1 MFHFFLKRKRFFF
14 FSLLIVLCVALIT
27 VGVNKKQ
34 KLFPAEQAL
43 QTFFS
48 YPLGLTTWI
57 FNTTS
62 DLWNSYIH
70 LVNTEKRNS
79 ELQQEMNLLLL
90 ENQQLREHFL
100 ENQRLKALLDFK
112 QQFSYTMLPAEIIGR
127 DPSSWFKTILVN
139 RGTETGVQRGSG
151 VISPHGVV
159 GTVIETTLHSSK
171 VLLITD
177 QNSAIDI
184 LAKRSRVRGILE
196 GLAENACA
204 VNYVV
209 KQEDIRQGDKIIAS
223 GLNAVFPRGIIVGT
237 VTETSNNSDGFF
249 KNIAVVPAVDFSKLN
264 EVLIVLKSQQK
275 ITAAENHGPPG
286 RK

>member
-1 MFHFFLKRKRFFF
+1 
-14 FSLLIVLCVALIT
+14 LIILCVALIT
-27 VGVNKKQ
+27 FGVDKKQ
-34 KLFPAEQAL
+34 KQLPAENAL

-48 YPLGLTTWI
+48 YPLSLTTWV
-57 FNTTS
+57 FNSTAG
-62 DLWNSYIH
+62 LWSGYVH
-70 LVNTEKRNS
+70 LVNVEKHNHA
-79 ELQQEMNLLLL
+79 LQQEINLLLL
-90 ENQQLREHFL
+90 ESQQLREHFI

-139 RGTETGVQRGSG
+139 RGTETGVERGSG

-184 LAKRSRVRGILE
+184 LEKRTRVRGILT
-196 GLAENACA
+196 GLAENACT

-209 KQEDIRQGDKIIAS
+209 KSEDIRPEDEIVAS
-223 GLNAVFPRGIIVGT
+223 GLNAVFPRGILVGR
-237 VTETSNNSDGFF
+237 VSEISNASDGFF
-249 KNIAVVPAVDFSKLN
+249 KDIAVVPAVDFSKLN
-264 EVLIVLKSQQK
+264 EVLIVLKNQETEAVEEK
-275 ITAAENHGPPG
+275 
-286 RK
+286 

>member
-14 FSLLIVLCVALIT
+14 FSLLIILCVALIT
-27 VGVNKKQ
+27 LGIDKKQ
-34 KLFPAEQAL
+34 KQFPAEKAL
-43 QTFFS
+43 QSFLS
-48 YPLGLTTWI
+48 YTLTLTTRI

-62 DLWNSYIH
+62 ALWNGYVY
-70 LVNTEKRNS
+70 LVDVEKRNTG
-79 ELQQEMNLLLL
+79 LQQEMSLLLL

-100 ENQRLKALLDFK
+100 ENQRLKALLNFK
-112 QQFSYTMLPAEIIGR
+112 QQFSYQMLPAEIIGR

-139 RGTETGVQRGSG
+139 RGTEAGVTRGSG
-151 VISPHGVV
+151 VVSPLGVV

-196 GLAENACA
+196 GRAENACS

-209 KQEDIRQGDKIIAS
+209 KSENIQKGDEIISS
-223 GLNAVFPRGIIVGT
+223 GLNAVFPHGILLGT
-237 VTETSNNSDGFF
+237 VAETNNTPDGFF
-249 KNIAVVPAVDFSKLN
+249 KKIAVVPAVDFSKLN
-264 EVLIVLKSQQK
+264 EVLIVLTNQA
-275 ITAAENHGPPG
+275 TAAVEEKKTLST
-286 RK
+286 RE